1 MKNTIRASS
10 VLLGLI
16 VAGLC
21 YLQALQQQTL
31 LPLNADARGFMN
43 FSASSLRT
51 DEVRARLLR
60 FGSEEGVEIYQITSP
75 SATLRTDVY
84 ARGGNQP
91 TSARDI
97 AWLQPGKVGTLYPAN
112 ESPPDLVSGVYVL
125 KGSREGIQR
134 LRDWASGIGAIHAW
148 ENISFL
154 MLFFLPLAYQG
165 VVLTL
170 LVTIILLASVVLAW
184 YARKSQTRAMRVLGG
199 VPSGQIH
206 LEDTTELM
214 RLIAVPSA
222 ITAGA
227 GIVVAAVLKGTA
239 AAALV
244 LPALGLLLTTY
255 LAVAGFG
262 LLISALT
269 WPTTAHLAHRL
280 PASTRFSWPSAVLLY
295 LAVVTLVACV
305 PFIQLTL
312 DRARDNEATAVAA
325 AKLPTYYSMNFGLV
339 LDHQRDYDSKVP
351 DMARIILDM
360 ERDDQVAY
368 LEYLETPHLAG
379 SEFAHVA
386 LYNQRYFQDLSASQ
400 PDGSFQEIPAASV
413 PDEVR
418 EAITGEFAPPG
429 SGTEIAEAIR
439 FFTPTGEGRAIAIRG
454 SGIFE
459 SRPDTLIAVVPRI
472 GDFASPEALV
482 SSATRGAVLYRD
494 PQRVAREA
502 SRIGVNLTFD
512 NVSDTIRLFANDQR
526 LGFQVTVFSTISL
539 GVAFSVLVVTSSAI
553 HALRKSRALLPR
565 YLQGVSWWSL
575 LWRRLSLDAAVI
587 LASCAVGAAICAGSG
602 FYEPLIPILVTGAAL
617 LAGTSLSRRA
627 LTRQV
632 LVSMIQRKD

>member
-1 MKNTIRASS
+1 MKNAIRASS

-16 VAGLC
+16 IAGLC

-31 LPLNADARGFMN
+31 LPLNTDARGFMN
-43 FSASSLRT
+43 FSASSLNA

-60 FGSEEGVEIYQITSP
+60 FGSEEGLEIYQITSP

-97 AWLQPGKVGTLYPAN
+97 TWLQPGKVGTLYPAG

-125 KGSREGIQR
+125 KGSRESIQR
-134 LRDWASGIGAIHAW
+134 LKDWASGIGAIHAW

-206 LEDTTELM
+206 LEDTAGLM

-227 GIVVAAVLKGTA
+227 GIVVAAVLNGTA

-280 PASTRFSWPSAVLLY
+280 PASTRFSWPSAALLY

-339 LDHQRDYDSKVP
+339 VDHQRDYDSKVP

-360 ERDDQVAY
+360 ERDGQVAY
-368 LEYLETPHLAG
+368 LEYLNMPHLTG

-400 PDGSFQEIPAASV
+400 PDGSFQEIPAESV

-429 SGTEIAEAIR
+429 TGKEIAAAIR
-439 FFTPTGEGRAIAIRG
+439 FFTPTGEGKAIAIHS

-459 SRPDTLIAVVPRI
+459 SRPDTLVAVVPRI
-472 GDFASPEALV
+472 GDFASPDALV

-502 SRIGVNLTFD
+502 SRIGVNLTLD

-526 LGFQVTVFSTISL
+526 LGFQVTVFSTVSL

-587 LASCAVGAAICAGSG
+587 LASCAVGAAICAGLG
-602 FYEPLIPILVTGAAL
+602 FYAPLIPILVTGAAL